1 MHLGTRSRRISVDQP
16 AKNRGVKS
24 SFLTGPAVSVKNE
37 DLTPCLSQ
45 NHMCQ
50 QSGSLRLEKSEIITL
65 KKMIQFLLVT
75 TVITR
80 IVTPSIALT

>member
-1 MHLGTRSRRISVDQP
+1 
-16 AKNRGVKS
+16 
-24 SFLTGPAVSVKNE
+24 
-37 DLTPCLSQ
+37 
-45 NHMCQ
+45 MCQ